1 MKYSM
6 FKCISIKMENISNKT
21 NNNIRKKWLNVIL
34 VAQFMSH
41 FIKSHSK
48 IITWSASYNF
58 FINSIMK
65 CIRILN
71 FLIDFVFCVLPL
83 IEILTQFL
91 HIPSHSFII
100 IKLKVDILQAILLLK
115 NSLWELTYASIV
127 LNPYLLALKMS
138 FK

>member
-48 IITWSASYNF
+48 I
-58 FINSIMK
+58 
-65 CIRILN
+65 
-71 FLIDFVFCVLPL
+71 
-83 IEILTQFL
+83 
-91 HIPSHSFII
+91 
-100 IKLKVDILQAILLLK
+100 KLKHENA
-115 NSLWELTYASIV
+115 LTIQKLIV
-127 LNPYLLALKMS
+127 LSKKIQCKNAWK
-138 FK
+138 